1 MIRYF
6 VVEISN
12 YDEVVL
18 LLLFF
23 QQKLLILNICIT
35 QHISLTE
42 KEVINLIIEP
52 RKHST
57 HNL

>member
-18 LLLFF
+18 LLFF
-23 QQKLLILNICIT
+23 QQKLLILNICII